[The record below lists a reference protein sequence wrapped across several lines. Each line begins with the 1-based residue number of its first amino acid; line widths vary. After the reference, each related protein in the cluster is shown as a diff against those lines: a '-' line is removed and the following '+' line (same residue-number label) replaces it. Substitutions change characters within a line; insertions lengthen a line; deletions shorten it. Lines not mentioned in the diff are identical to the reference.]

1 MSANLF
7 SFPPPRAVGF
17 VATACEGRVSGSE
30 HGRVA
35 RSAGGGSRAAL
46 LGLIILALSATAA
59 SAGWQDVASPFD
71 QQRLARLG
79 EAKEKA
85 LAEAHAGTG
94 SGDASAI
101 DAALGPASH
110 AVSGNE
116 LLGAWRCRT
125 IKLGGITPYV
135 VYSWFNCRV
144 SERGGGLFF
153 EKTSGSQ
160 HTAGFLYP
168 ADGGLVYLGASSV
181 TGEPPHAYSGNGASA
196 GAAATPDDQIG
207 ILTMISA
214 GHARLEMPFPLQEST
229 LDVIELKR

>member
-1 MSANLF
+1 MFGN
-7 SFPPPRAVGF
+7 
-17 VATACEGRVSGSE
+17 
-30 HGRVA
+30 
-35 RSAGGGSRAAL
+35 RSKLLLAAAA
-46 LGLIILALSATAA
+46 LALSATAA
-59 SAGWQDVASPFD
+59 SAGWQDVASQYD
-71 QQRLARLG
+71 QQRLSRLG

-101 DAALGPASH
+101 ASALAPASH
-110 AVSGNE
+110 APSGNE

-135 VYSWFNCRV
+135 VYSWFSCRV
-144 SERGGGLFF
+144 SEHGGGLFF

-168 ADGGLVYLGASSV
+168 GDGGLIYLGASSV
-181 TGEPPHAYSGNGASA
+181 TGEPMHAYSGNGASA
-196 GAAATPDDQIG
+196 GASATPDDQIG
-207 ILTMISA
+207 ILTMIS
-214 GHARLEMPFPLQEST
+214 GNHARLEMPFPVQEST

>member
-7 SFPPPRAVGF
+7 RL
-17 VATACEGRVSGSE
+17 
-30 HGRVA
+30 
-35 RSAGGGSRAAL
+35 L
-46 LGLIILALSATAA
+46 LGAAVLALTATAA
-59 SAGWQDVASPFD
+59 SAGWQDVASQFD

-85 LAEAHAGTG
+85 LAEAHAGAG

-101 DAALGPASH
+101 ASALAPASH
-110 AVSGNE
+110 APSAGE
-116 LLGAWRCRT
+116 LAGAWRCRT

-135 VYSWFNCRV
+135 VYAWFNCRIGQ
-144 SERGGGLFF
+144 RGGGLYF

-160 HTAGFLYP
+160 HTNGFLYP
-168 ADGGLVYLGASSV
+168 GEGGLIYLGASSV
-181 TGEPPHAYSGNGASA
+181 TGEPPHAYSGSGASA

-207 ILTMISA
+207 ILTAIDA
-214 GHARLEMPFPLQEST
+214 RHLRLEMPFPLQEST